1 MSKAEDGLI
10 SLILSRHAALSR
22 SGAIDPLGE
31 ALSWAESLLN
41 SHCDAGARG
50 GSELSA
56 LVPSVGRVWL
66 PLRIMKAL
74 ESVAGGAAALRARRY
89 VPPSFREIRRLFN
102 SATVAAAALAGLR
115 LLTLDADETI
125 YDDGGTLEF
134 DSPVIPA
141 LIRILRAGTAVAI
154 VTAASYPGA
163 PERFEARLRGL
174 LSGACF
180 AVDAGAPATL
190 LDGFYVMGGQC
201 NYLLRARI
209 EVAPEGAGSASRA
222 TLFEVPGAEWK
233 AHRGERWDPAAVTAA
248 LDVAEDSLRATAA
261 ALGIDVA
268 VVRKERAVGVV
279 PRSSDSA
286 RALSY
291 EVLEELALAAQDALE
306 ARGPRSVP
314 TCAFNGGRDVFVDIG
329 TKALGIRAL
338 AGLTG
343 AAPETSLHVGDRF
356 TRSGNDL
363 RARDVASTL
372 WVDGPLETAA
382 LLSAL
387 APLAAGAAAARS
399 AVAAA
404 TRAADMRDAAAAA
417 DARALL
423 RRPTIHVQQP
433 VGPADV
439 NASLAPWPRGG
450 ASATPSSA
458 PSPLSASA
466 AAAAR
471 VSALALAQAPSSFRR
486 TLDSRLFEGGL
497 PSAPST
503 PRAAMQPPVTPR
515 AHNLQAS
522 SSIESPTSRGVDAEL
537 RGRVR
542 VDEEFALSASRS
554 AWLAGCE
561 PTQH

>member
-10 SLILSRHAALSR
+10 SLILSRHAALAR
-22 SGAIDPLGE
+22 SGAVDPLGE

-41 SHCDAGARG
+41 AHCEAGVRG

-66 PLRIMKAL
+66 PLRIMAAL

-102 SATVAAAALAGLR
+102 TATVAAAALAGLR

-163 PERFEARLRGL
+163 PARFEARLRGL

-201 NYLLRARI
+201 NYLLRARVD
-209 EVAPEGAGSASRA
+209 VAPEGAGSASRA
-222 TLFEVPGAEWK
+222 TLYEVPGAEWK
-233 AHRGERWDPAAVTAA
+233 AHRGERWDPAAVAAA

-261 ALGIDVA
+261 ALALDVA
-268 VVRKERAVGVV
+268 VIRKERAVGVV
-279 PRSSDSA
+279 PRGSDAA

-314 TCAFNGGRDVFVDIG
+314 TCAFNGGRDVFVDVG

-343 AAPETSLHVGDRF
+343 AAPETSLHIGDRF
-356 TRSGNDL
+356 TQSGNDL

-372 WVDGPLETAA
+372 WVDGPQETAA

-387 APLAAGAAAARS
+387 APLAAGAAATRS

-433 VGPADV
+433 ADA
-439 NASLAPWPRGG
+439 NASLASWPRGG

-466 AAAAR
+466 AAASR
-471 VSALALAQAPSSFRR
+471 VSALALAQVPSSFRR
-486 TLDSRLFEGGL
+486 TLDSRLLEGGLPSAL

-503 PRAAMQPPVTPR
+503 PRAPIQPLATPR
-515 AHNLQAS
+515 AQNFPAS
-522 SSIESPTSRGVDAEL
+522 SSVESPRGVDAES

-542 VDEEFALSASRS
+542 VDEELALSVSRS
-554 AWLAGCE
+554 AWLAGCDA
-561 PTQH
+561 PT